1 MRIREAYIRFLA
13 SSLATY
19 STTAESLAVF
29 RVLFSLHVLLFGII
43 PDISFVADLPDSF
56 FTPPFGFAYLL
67 PGFPSPL
74 LCMLLHVATVMA
86 AVAMLVGY
94 RTRLSSLAFSLLCL
108 FSYAIAYSLGKINH
122 NTMYLL
128 LPLVFAF
135 TDWGACYSVDAARR
149 GASHHPSSETLNSV
163 RSAAALFCYAF
174 AIGWMFFTAGI
185 QKAVAGWCD
194 FSSQATLGWFIQYQ
208 AGEQAHQLLSPWL
221 STIRSS
227 VFWEL
232 ADWFTVGFEILF
244 CCAAFRRQWMLLAFC
259 CAILFHNMVLH
270 TLNIDSSGFMICYL
284 AFARWDGTM
293 AQRWVER
300 LAQIVNHRWLTL
312 SFSVVLVGIVTTVGI
327 MGTSII
333 DLVTF
338 TAGSSKPSLLRSA
351 IIEAVA
357 LLLALRFL
365 IRTYV
370 PAILRR

>member
-1 MRIREAYIRFLA
+1 M
-13 SSLATY
+13 S
-19 STTAESLAVF
+19 VF

-43 PDISFVADLPDSF
+43 PDVSFVADLPHSF
-56 FTPPFGFAYLL
+56 FTPPLGLASLL
-67 PGFPSPL
+67 PGFPSTP
-74 LCMLLHVATVMA
+74 LCMLLHAATVVV

-135 TDWGACYSVDAARR
+135 TDWGERYSVDAARR
-149 GASHHPSSETLNSV
+149 RASAHPSSETLNSV
-163 RSAAALFCYAF
+163 RSSAALFCYSF

-194 FSSQATLGWFIQYQ
+194 VSSQATLGWFIQYQ
-208 AGEQAHQLLSPWL
+208 AGEQASQLLSPWL
-221 STIRSS
+221 ATIRSA

-232 ADWFTVGFEILF
+232 ADWFTVGFEVLF

-259 CAILFHNMVLH
+259 CAIMFHNMVLH
-270 TLNIDSSGFMICYL
+270 SLNIDSSGFMICYL

-293 AQRWVER
+293 LQRWAER
-300 LAQIVNHRWLTL
+300 LTQLLAHRLLTL
-312 SFSVVLVGIVTTVGI
+312 TLATMLIGIVITTGVL
-327 MGTSII
+327 GTSIV
-333 DLVTF
+333 DLLTF
-338 TAGSSKPSLLRSA
+338 TAGSAKASTLRSA

-357 LLLALRFL
+357 LLLAIRFL
-365 IRTYV
+365 VRTYW
-370 PAILRR
+370 PFSTRP